1 MTTDAYDKVI
11 NKDHHKGTIIIN
23 VQTMYHITSISGER
37 NIKLG
42 CDGQEQH
49 FLLLKIK
56 KPPVPFSGR

>member
-11 NKDHHKGTIIIN
+11 NKDHYKGTIIIN
-23 VQTMYHITSISGER
+23 IQTMYHITSISGER

-42 CDGQEQH
+42 YNGQEQH

-56 KPPVPFSGR
+56 KSPVPFSGR